1 MAQQGA
7 VAMPAPK
14 DDAGFLQR
22 LATAMTRWSTR
33 WVPDAWIIAVI
44 LTIVAWFMAF
54 FLSPGF
60 KPAGLPELPGALGLQ
75 KAGTL
80 MVYWGRGF
88 WVLLTFAMQMALII
102 LTGYIVAVSP
112 PFRRLLNWLAG
123 LPKSPKG
130 SIALMAVVSMLLSF
144 LNWGLSIVGSAVFAR
159 FMVKKQKGVDYRLL
173 IAAAYLGLGT
183 TWHSGLSASAPL
195 LVATPGHFM
204 EKQLG
209 LIDITQTIFHPF
221 NLLVALIVVVFLAI
235 YTPMLHPKKED
246 VIEADPALLQ
256 EEEFKAP
263 EKPKDATPAESLEYK
278 PWINIIIAV
287 LFGLV
292 FLWQYFSAPGPGG
305 AITMQIALSRV
316 NLDTVN
322 LIFLMV
328 GVLLH
333 WTPASLLKAAR
344 EAGGFIWG
352 VVLQFPFYA
361 GIFGIIQYSGLQ
373 NVIAGWFV
381 AISNQQTYPAIIY
394 WYSGILNYFVPSGG
408 SKWAI
413 EAPYVVQA
421 AADLKVPQA
430 LNVLTYAWGD
440 MMTDI
445 IQPFWAIPLLG
456 VAKLN
461 FRDIMG
467 FCLMIFIPYV
477 ILVTLALLIVP
488 FLGWF

>member
-1 MAQQGA
+1 MSQGA
-7 VAMPAPK
+7 VTLPSRQEEP
-14 DDAGFLQR
+14 GFLQR
-22 LATAMTRWSTR
+22 VSSAMTRWSTR

-44 LTIVAWFMAF
+44 LTVLAWLMAF

-60 KPAGLPELPGALGLQ
+60 KPAGLPELPGALGLD
-75 KAGTL
+75 KAVIL
-80 MVYWGRGF
+80 MRYWGAGF
-88 WVLLTFAMQMALII
+88 WTLLTFAMQMALII
-102 LTGYIVAVSP
+102 MTGYIVAVSP
-112 PFRRLLNWLAG
+112 PFRRLLNYLAG

-130 SIALMAVVSMLLSF
+130 AIALMALVSMLLSF

-183 TWHSGLSASAPL
+183 TWHAGLSASAPL

-209 LIDITQTIFHPF
+209 IIDITRTIFSPF
-221 NLLVALIVVVFLAI
+221 NLVMAAIVIIFLTI
-235 YTPMLHPKKED
+235 YTPLLHPKKED
-246 VIEADPALLQ
+246 TIEADPSLLT
-256 EEEFKAP
+256 EEDFKPP
-263 EKPKDATPAESLEYK
+263 EKPKDATPAESLEYM
-278 PWINIIIAV
+278 PWINLIIAV
-287 LFGLV
+287 LFGALY
-292 FLWQYFSAPGPGG
+292 FWQYFGAPGPQGG
-305 AITMQIALSRV
+305 ITLQIALSRV
-316 NLDTVN
+316 TIDTVN
-322 LIFLMV
+322 LIFLML
-328 GVLLH
+328 GILLH
-333 WTPASLLKAAR
+333 WTPASLLKAAK

-381 AISNQQTYPAIIY
+381 AIATPQTYPAIIY

-421 AADLKVPQA
+421 AADLKVNQA

-456 VAKLN
+456 VARLN

-467 FCLMIFIPYV
+467 FCLMIFVPYV
-477 ILVTLALLIVP
+477 ILVTIALLIVP
-488 FLGWF
+488 YLGLF

>member
-1 MAQQGA
+1 M
-7 VAMPAPK
+7 
-14 DDAGFLQR
+14 LQR
-22 LATAMTRWSTR
+22 LATGMTRWSTR
-33 WVPDAWIIAVI
+33 FVPDAYIIAVI
-44 LTIVAWFMAF
+44 LTILAWFLAF
-54 FLSPGF
+54 FLSPGY
-60 KPAGLPELPGALGLQ
+60 KPAGLPELPGALGLD
-75 KAGTL
+75 KATIL
-80 MVYWGRGF
+80 MFYWGKGF
-88 WVLLTFAMQMALII
+88 WVLLTFAMQMCLII
-102 LTGYIVAVSP
+102 FTGYIVAVSP

-123 LPKSPKG
+123 MPKSPKG
-130 SIALMAVVSMLLSF
+130 AIALMALVSMLLSF

-159 FMVKKQKGVDYRLL
+159 YMVKKQKGVDYRLL
-173 IAAAYLGLGT
+173 IATAYLGLGT
-183 TWHSGLSASAPL
+183 TWHAGLSASAPL

-209 LIDITQTIFHPF
+209 VIPITQTIFSGF
-221 NLLVALIVVVFLAI
+221 NLLMLLIIIAFLTI
-235 YTPMLHPKKED
+235 YTPLLHPKKED
-246 VIEADPALLQ
+246 TVEADASLAQEPDFAAPPKPA
-256 EEEFKAP
+256 EP
-263 EKPKDATPAESLEYK
+263 TPGESLEYS
-278 PWINIIIAV
+278 PWINLIVAI
-287 LFGLV
+287 LFGFV
-292 FLWQYFSAPGPGG
+292 FLWQYFLAPAPTGVGPLE
-305 AITMQIALSRV
+305 AALGRV

-322 LIFLMV
+322 FIFLML

-333 WTPASLLKAAR
+333 WTPASLLKAAK

-381 AISNQQTYPAIIY
+381 AIANDKTYPAIIY

-421 AADLKVPQA
+421 AAQLKVPQS

-467 FCLMIFIPYV
+467 YCLLIFIPYV
-477 ILVTLALLIVP
+477 VIITLGLLIVP
-488 FLGWF
+488 YLGWF